1 MSCPNKKYIYRY
13 MFRKPGPK
21 YVHLQDLI
29 MYIVRKAC
37 NVYFPS
43 IYTHLKGHRLF
54 MRHSLL
60 LDWRHFEF
68 MPLREQVYSG
78 QLQGVV

>member
-1 MSCPNKKYIYRY
+1 MSCPNKKHIYRY

-54 MRHSLL
+54 MRHSHY
-60 LDWRHFEF
+60 WIGAISYSCHFGSKSILVSF
-68 MPLREQVYSG
+68 RE
-78 QLQGVV
+78 